1 MSLGNYADTYRPQ
14 YRGASAVVPM
24 ASDLGDSQAQVDPN
38 TPPYVSTLA
47 VFAAVVG
54 LWILPVIILWDEVRK
69 FLIRLDP
76 KKEKGIVG
84 RITYF

>member
-1 MSLGNYADTYRPQ
+1 
-14 YRGASAVVPM
+14 
-24 ASDLGDSQAQVDPN
+24 VDPN

-47 VFAAVVG
+47 VFAAVVA
-54 LWILPVIILWDEVRK
+54 LWILPVILLWDEARK